1 MTDKQKIIE
10 LQRELNKIKEAA
22 DMALFTY
29 CQTDELHDDVVARIN
44 GQKPKN
50 LILNSFYTVWGIPV
64 DVQEWM
70 EERFNCRLCIPDSF
84 NCYPRG
90 FMDLPLPDGKH
101 LCVIDTPERSGGGLN
116 TGAPAHIM
124 KQKVQVLDGQV
135 NIIDIF
141 KLTGK
146 HTKVDL
152 DHRFIENVCM
162 RDKKTITIHY
172 GS

>member
-22 DMALFTY
+22 DMALSTY
-29 CQTDELHDDVVARIN
+29 CQTDELHDDVVASIN

-64 DVQEWM
+64 D
-70 EERFNCRLCIPDSF
+70 
-84 NCYPRG
+84 
-90 FMDLPLPDGKH
+90 
-101 LCVIDTPERSGGGLN
+101 
-116 TGAPAHIM
+116 
-124 KQKVQVLDGQV
+124 VQVLDGQV

-152 DHRFIENVCM
+152 DHRFIEDVCM
-162 RDKKTITIHY
+162 RDEKTITIHY

>member
-1 MTDKQKIIE
+1 MTEKQKIIQ
-10 LQRELNKIKEAA
+10 LQRELRDIKEAA
-22 DMALFTY
+22 SLALFSY

-84 NCYPRG
+84 NSYPRG

-101 LCVIDTPERSGGGLN
+101 LCVIDAPERSGGGLN

-124 KQKVQVLDGQV
+124 KQKVQVLAGQV

-146 HTKVDL
+146 HTKVDP

-162 RDKKTITIHY
+162 LDKKTITIHY

>member
-1 MTDKQKIIE
+1 
-10 LQRELNKIKEAA
+10 
-22 DMALFTY
+22 MA
-29 CQTDELHDDVVARIN
+29 
-44 GQKPKN
+44 KK
-50 LILNSFYTVWGIPV
+50 LILKSFYTVWDIPV

-70 EERFNCRLCIPDSF
+70 EDRFNCRLCIPSDS
-84 NCYPRG
+84 YRRG
-90 FMDLPLPDGKH
+90 STAFMDLPLPDGKH

-146 HTKVDL
+146 HTKVDP
-152 DHRFIENVCM
+152 DHRFIETVCM